1 MPDNREV
8 LYFLQTVPGIGNKTI
23 RELWNYFKDADALFH
38 ANEEQLSGILSTE
51 QTRAFLEE
59 REKETP
65 AERLAKLKKNG
76 IRYCSIFDWDYPAR
90 LRVVSDC
97 PLSLFVKGSLPQ
109 EKCMTAAVVGAR
121 NHSYYGEKQTKL
133 FAGVLVQRGIEI
145 ISGMARG
152 IDSIAQKAAIENG
165 GRTYAVLGCG
175 ADICYPKESRALFEQ
190 IPEHGGIISEYLPG
204 TTPKAGLFP
213 MRNRI
218 ISALGDILLVMEA
231 REKSGTLITVDMA
244 LEQGKEIWVLPGRID
259 DVLSCG
265 CNRLISQ
272 GAGIL
277 TGISEFSKELEGLQK
292 KYGISNEDKNQGRHK
307 KERTCERTKSK
318 QDKGMIRDDYSD
330 GMKMTS
336 LEKEILSLLDY
347 QPVTLEG
354 IYEKLLQNAKA
365 SHTIQ
370 EVSTSLLNLCVKRLA
385 IQTNGFWYIRA

>member
-8 LYFLQTVPGIGNKTI
+8 LYFLQTIPGIGNKTI

-38 ANEEQLSGILSTE
+38 AKEEQLRRVLSAT

-65 AERLAKLKKNG
+65 AERLAKLTKDG
-76 IRYCSIFDWDYPAR
+76 IRYCSIFDWDYPSR

-109 EKCMTAAVVGAR
+109 ERCMTASVIGAR

-133 FAGVLVQRGIEI
+133 FAGVLVQRGVEI

-152 IDSIAQKAAIENG
+152 IDSIAQKTAIENG

-175 ADICYPKESRALFEQ
+175 VDICYPKESRALFEQ
-190 IPEHGGIISEYLPG
+190 IPEQGGIISEYMPG
-204 TTPKAGLFP
+204 TMPKAGLFP

-231 REKSGTLITVDMA
+231 KEKSGTLITVDMA

-277 TGISEFSKELEGLQK
+277 TGISEFSEELEGLQE
-292 KYGISNEDKNQGRHK
+292 KYGAPKDKMNHGRHK
-307 KERTCERTKSK
+307 KERADKPAKAE
-318 QDKGMIRDDYSD
+318 QDRCMSRDDYAD
-330 GMKMTS
+330 GIKMTS

-354 IYEKLLQNAKA
+354 IYEKLRQNAKA
-365 SHTIQ
+365 SHTIRD
-370 EVSTSLLNLCVKRLA
+370 VSTSLLNLCVKRLA
-385 IQTNGFWYIRA
+385 IQTNGFWYMRA